1 MDLQKILGEPNHNR
15 KFNEWIFIKKKT
27 KKIWYIILIYFP
39 IWINIFNYIL
49 LNNRMKQTFFVSKVL
64 TKIQNFYESKDVD

>member
-1 MDLQKILGEPNHNR
+1 MDLQKILGEPNHNW
-15 KFNEWIFIKKKT
+15 KFNEWIFIKKK
-27 KKIWYIILIYFP
+27 KNMIYNINLFS